1 MTIRIL
7 GRSLL
12 SASLL
17 LMPVV
22 AAAQP
27 LDILGCIPKE
37 SEAVSPTDSLD
48 CQWKNGELSATLAQL
63 YIEGWRMTATA
74 FYDDTKQVIYLERP
88 VPAPP

>member
-12 SASLL
+12 SAALL
-17 LMPVV
+17 LMPLV

-27 LDILGCIPKE
+27 LDILGCVPKE
-37 SEAVSPTDSLD
+37 DEAVSPTDSLN

-63 YIEGWRMTATA
+63 YIEGWRMAVTA

-88 VPAPP
+88 VQAPP

>member
-1 MTIRIL
+1 MMIRIL
-7 GRSLL
+7 GRSLF

-17 LMPVV
+17 LVPVV

-37 SEAVSPTDSLD
+37 NEALSPTDSLD
-48 CQWKNGELSATLAQL
+48 CQWKNGVLSATLAQL
-63 YIEGWRMTATA
+63 YVEGWRMAATA

-88 VPAPP
+88 VQAPP